1 MATTEAA
8 RGPAF
13 EDLTARARIRDAALA
28 QFAERGF
35 ERTTIR
41 GIAAA
46 AGVSSGLVRHHFG
59 SKQELRAAADAHVV
73 QVIQRIS
80 KEITAD
86 GGTANL
92 TSAVT
97 SREEIRPFQRYL
109 MRGLLDG
116 SPTFALIFDQL
127 VESTEQ
133 WLLATED
140 TRSDAPYVDLRARA
154 AVIVTAKLSIPI
166 LHEQLT
172 RVLGVDTT
180 VPPGENRVA
189 LAMLDLFTHPLVD
202 AETGDTLRDAL
213 GPTE

>member
-1 MATTEAA
+1 MAAT
-8 RGPAF
+8 F
-13 EDLTARARIRDAALA
+13 EDLTARARIRDAALE
-28 QFAERGF
+28 QFAEHGF

-41 GIAAA
+41 AIAAA

-73 QVIQRIS
+73 QEIQRIS
-80 KEITAD
+80 KEVTAD
-86 GGTANL
+86 GGTADL
-92 TSAVT
+92 LSMAAI
-97 SREEIRPFQRYL
+97 RDEIRPYQRYL
-109 MRGLLDG
+109 MRGMLEG

-140 TRSDAPYVDLRARA
+140 GRPDTPYADLRARA

-180 VPPGENRVA
+180 VPPGESRVA
-189 LAMLDLFTHPLVD
+189 LAMLDLFTHPLID
-202 AETGDTLRDAL
+202 AQAGDALRDAL
-213 GPTE
+213 GPIE